1 MKDNKLRLELMA
13 REIRLLYYNNYLFER
28 GVISKREHERMNLA
42 IISACGKN
50 RKSGLNEI
58 SLED

>member
-1 MKDNKLRLELMA
+1 MKDNKRRLELMA
-13 REIRLLYYNNYLFER
+13 REIRLIYYNNYLFEH
-28 GVISKREHERMNLA
+28 GVISKRELERMNLA

-50 RKSGLNEI
+50 RKSELNEI